1 MEFRRVLFRSP
12 DQLDLAETRNAVDCQ
27 QAVER
32 DIGAGFF
39 LCFAHGAGFRRL
51 AFFQIAGG
59 NGPEASPWFDG
70 PPAQQDMAIMTDHG
84 ADHDLR
90 VGVVDPAAI
99 VADHAVAVVA
109 LRHLSGKA
117 VILRILHG
125 PSATVLHMQATII
138 ARKTARANHATPSR
152 DANRSEE

>member
-1 MEFRRVLFRSP
+1 MIRRPPRSTRTDTLFPYTTLSDLERFRAGGKFRPRQGRAP
-12 DQLDLAETRNAVDCQ
+12 DQLDLADTRNAVDCQ

-90 VGVVDPAAI
+90 VGVVDPAA
-99 VADHAVAVVA
+99 
-109 LRHLSGKA
+109 L
-117 VILRILHG
+117 
-125 PSATVLHMQATII
+125 
-138 ARKTARANHATPSR
+138 
-152 DANRSEE
+152 RSEGIV